1 MGISEEAQRVT
12 SRGAVSSAD
21 LGGSS
26 NYKSVKP
33 FGLMWR
39 RFSCRLCL
47 GMSDSVLREWRKS
60 LGREHYLLLPFAP
73 SPRVRGRCPG
83 RGAKEKLRISKGML
97 VNIPATHAAW
107 EMLAGGILFFSCSAV
122 TQRVL
127 GDACERDG
135 EYLLFLLTIRG
146 SCELD

>member
-1 MGISEEAQRVT
+1 MAKVI
-12 SRGAVSSAD
+12 
-21 LGGSS
+21 
-26 NYKSVKP
+26 
-33 FGLMWR
+33 
-39 RFSCRLCL
+39 
-47 GMSDSVLREWRKS
+47 RKRALS
-60 LGREHYLLLPFAP
+60 P
-73 SPRVRGRCPG
+73 SPISFLFSPEESGILRRRV
-83 RGAKEKLRISKGML
+83 KEKLRISKGML

-107 EMLAGGILFFSCSAV
+107 KMLIRRGVDSFHFFSNCSAV

>member
-47 GMSDSVLREWRKS
+47 GMSDSVLREWRKEES
-60 LGREHYLLLPFAP
+60 II
-73 SPRVRGRCPG
+73 SSSRGQQCPG

-107 EMLAGGILFFSCSAV
+107 EMLAREWWKGGGALFFPSSLVA
-122 TQRVL
+122 QR
-127 GDACERDG
+127 
-135 EYLLFLLTIRG
+135 
-146 SCELD
+146 